1 LATTKKGQEFKIAEE
16 YCAGCQ
22 RCQLTCSFVNE
33 GVFNP
38 ALANIK
44 VLITT
49 DKGISYQVYRTEDC
63 LECGNCVEACV
74 FGCLKM
80 E

>member
-1 LATTKKGQEFKIAEE
+1 LASNKKGLKFVIAEE

-33 GVFNP
+33 GIFNP
-38 ALANIK
+38 ALANIE
-44 VLITT
+44 VLQTT
-49 DKGISYQVYRTEDC
+49 DNGISYKVSRTEDC
-63 LECGNCVEACV
+63 VECGNCVDACV
-74 FGCLKM
+74 FGCLAM